1 MLYPLSYEG
10 GEVDGPVDGAASGPI
25 AGGEPIAAHGTT
37 PILRGMRLLFFHGA
51 GGFDED
57 RGLAEGLGSALRASV
72 DYPRLP
78 DQDMSYAAWSATVGA
93 GLGRVERGD
102 VIVGHSFGASILL
115 KVLAQE
121 QSPLRAAVLLAMPDW
136 SPSGWGVPDYQFE
149 GPEPASSISLHHCTD
164 DDVVP
169 FAHLALPGRRSP
181 VRRAHRD
188 PRRQHHRAG
197 VSTARSG
204 PPVSVRTTPRHWLT
218 WHREPTS
225 RRPGPTRRRDL

>member
-1 MLYPLSYEG
+1 
-10 GEVDGPVDGAASGPI
+10 
-25 AGGEPIAAHGTT
+25 
-37 PILRGMRLLFFHGA
+37 MRLLFFHGA

-121 QSPLRAAVLLAMPDW
+121 QSPPRAAVLLAMPDW

-169 FAHLALPGRRSP
+169 FEHLALHAARLPSAQIHEHQAGGHQFEGLIETLAASIIGR
-181 VRRAHRD
+181 
-188 PRRQHHRAG
+188 
-197 VSTARSG
+197 
-204 PPVSVRTTPRHWLT
+204 
-218 WHREPTS
+218 E
-225 RRPGPTRRRDL
+225 